1 MNINS
6 PNNFFKTG
14 SHVYPL
20 NEAQVKK
27 SNETQDL
34 QELKQDKLIPDGLIQ
49 SLLKWEE
56 NDKLEN
62 IKNVRWD
69 LERVPLHYYV
79 AQGSHI
85 NGYIKEFESVIA
97 GCFQDWSRSS
107 LGKIRFLRTFTD
119 QDADINIKWSEAV
132 VLGRKFECGHN
143 NLKIIG
149 NKIDKAEITL
159 VVYPLI
165 DKLSPQISRVERF
178 RRTLLHEIGHS
189 LGLKHS
195 DKTNDIMYSRSI
207 KVKHISDN
215 DSQIL
220 IDLYK
225 KEKVNEYVF

>member
-14 SHVYPL
+14 AHVYPL
-20 NEAQVKK
+20 NEAQVQKG
-27 SNETQDL
+27 NEAKDL
-34 QELKQDKLIPDGLIQ
+34 KEIKQDKLIPDGLIQ

-69 LERVPLHYYV
+69 LQRVPLRYYV
-79 AQGSHI
+79 AQGNYI
-85 NGYIKEFESVIA
+85 NGYIKEFESVI
-97 GCFQDWSRSS
+97 GICFQEWSRSS
-107 LGKIRFLRTFTD
+107 LGKIRFLRSFIE
-119 QDADINIKWSEAV
+119 QEADINIKWSEAV

-143 NLKIIG
+143 NLSLIG
-149 NKIDKAEITL
+149 NKIDKAEITM

-165 DKLSPQISRVERF
+165 DKLSPQICRVERF

-195 DKTNDIMYSRSI
+195 DRTNDIMYSRAI
-207 KVKHISDN
+207 KVKQISDN
-215 DSQIL
+215 DSQL
-220 IDLYK
+220 LVDLYK
-225 KEKVNEYVF
+225 KEKVNEFMF